1 MFMRIGSNVSS
12 QVVVSSLAPELWYD
26 ATDVGAQGYS
36 LDFDG
41 TDDYAQ
47 ADNEITAYPFTLE
60 TWVKFDVIGVSQSIL
75 FLSNSTTSNIYY
87 GFGLTTTGKLTI
99 RNRNTTDTLTVG
111 NTIISENTW
120 IHVACVFTS
129 DTSKT
134 LYLNGVSEIT
144 QTNSVSFSSSDIV
157 VLMGLLR
164 TTSPITYLNGK
175 LSDVRVWNTART
187 VTEILDNYNK
197 RLIGN
202 ETGLVGY
209 WKLDEGNSTTAKD
222 YTSNEN
228 AGTINGAI
236 WDNGEPFSSEVIS
249 DFTGIRTWK
258 DKSGNGYDA
267 EQITSASRPT
277 YRTNQVNG
285 KPALV
290 FDGADDILSLSGG
303 ALGILRNVAGA
314 TIFAVVKYANT
325 LALKGVIFISNN
337 STFTRM
343 SLQTDLSNKL
353 TVIGRRLDADSFQM
367 ITSTNTAST
376 SFILQTGLADFQNT
390 ILRQY
395 INGTLDGEKLDFQT
409 SGNTSDTNSG
419 SISIG
424 TGGGSLNGA
433 IAEIIVFNRT
443 LSTSELTNVNIY
455 LIAKWGL

>member
-1 MFMRIGSNVSS
+1 
-12 QVVVSSLAPELWYD
+12 L
-26 ATDVGAQGYS
+26 
-36 LDFDG
+36 
-41 TDDYAQ
+41 
-47 ADNEITAYPFTLE
+47 
-60 TWVKFDVIGVSQSIL
+60 
-75 FLSNSTTSNIYY
+75 
-87 GFGLTTTGKLTI
+87 
-99 RNRNTTDTLTVG
+99 
-111 NTIISENTW
+111 
-120 IHVACVFTS
+120 